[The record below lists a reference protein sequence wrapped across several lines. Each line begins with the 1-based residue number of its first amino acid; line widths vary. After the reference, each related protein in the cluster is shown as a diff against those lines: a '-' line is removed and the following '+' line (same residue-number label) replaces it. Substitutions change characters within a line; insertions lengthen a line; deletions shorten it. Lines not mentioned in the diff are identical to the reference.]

1 MTAENGPSI
10 VYWLRDSLYS
20 NITNRCTNPHFRIR
34 NFMKGVGGFNLKLR
48 GDPTAKEMISE
59 LQELMNKK
67 KWKESSVS
75 QIAYL
80 Q

>member
-1 MTAENGPSI
+1 MC
-10 VYWLRDSLYS
+10 
-20 NITNRCTNPHFRIR
+20 TNRHFYIG
-34 NFMKGVGGFNLKLR
+34 NFMKGVGGFNLKLM
-48 GDPTAKEMISE
+48 GDPTAKEAISE
-59 LQELMNKK
+59 LQEVMNKK